1 MAQQHQSKYRHIY
14 GEPAKPE
21 GQFIDIKNPLS
32 TGEGT
37 YVKANPK
44 FMAIGKSGGGGPV
57 YIRRLNTPGRVPPNC
72 PMLSVHKGTSWDF
85 DFHPFINTLIATGS
99 EDTKV
104 AISKFPIEG
113 LKKTI
118 TDPEIVLDGHQKK

>member
-1 MAQQHQSKYRHIY
+1 MAQHQSKYRHIF
-14 GEPAKPE
+14 GEAAKPE
-21 GQFIDIKNPLS
+21 NQYIGLENPLS
-32 TGEGT
+32 SGEGS

-44 FMAIGKSGGGGPV
+44 FYAVGKSGGGGPV
-57 YIRRLNTPGRVPPNC
+57 YLRRLNQPGRVQANA
-72 PMLSVHKGTSWDF
+72 PMLSVHKGTAWDF

-113 LKKTI
+113 LKK
-118 TDPEIVLDGHQKK
+118 Q